1 MKQMHYDDTVNEV
14 SQLSI
19 VNMERPVALMVSVS
33 VIIDVIDIVIA
44 QVLVWT
50 RFGKSRMPFERGGK

>member
-1 MKQMHYDDTVNEV
+1 MKQMHYAAVNEV

-19 VNMERPVALMVSVS
+19 VNMERPVVLMVS
-33 VIIDVIDIVIA
+33 VIDIVIA